1 MAETGG
7 KERQVC
13 QRKVGY
19 GIMQQQLL
27 EHLKKITKEEQK
39 ILDGVGQVDKDLYT
53 SGKDFIVDSKKML
66 EEGKM
71 IAVRTH
77 TRFIHFPLHKH
88 NFIEVLYVCQGKLV
102 NLIDDH
108 EVVIHAGE
116 LLFLNQ
122 FTHHEILP
130 AGKDDIAINFMV
142 LPEFFDV
149 AYTMAGNHNVLADFL
164 VNVLRQDEERGEY
177 LHFKVAE
184 VLQIQN
190 LLENIIY
197 SLVTGKGDQ
206 SRINQTTMGLIFL
219 YLLDSVQYAEM
230 RLPNQ
235 YENMVV
241 MTTLDYIEQN
251 YKSATLTYLCQQLHL
266 PIHVLSKMIKKNTG
280 FNFKELL
287 QRKRLNKAVELICD
301 TPLPVSDIISAVGYE
316 NNSYFHRVFKER
328 YKLTPKAFREQNAK
342 KNQVRL

>member
-1 MAETGG
+1 M
-7 KERQVC
+7 
-13 QRKVGY
+13 
-19 GIMQQQLL
+19 
-27 EHLKKITKEEQK
+27 EHLKKISEEEQK
-39 ILDGVGQVDKDLYT
+39 ILDGVMEVDKDLYT

-66 EEGKM
+66 KEGKL

-77 TRFIHFPLHKH
+77 TRFIHFPAHKH
-88 NFIEVLYVCQGKLV
+88 NFIEVLYVCQGQLV
-102 NLIDDH
+102 NII
-108 EVVIHAGE
+108 EERQVTVRTGE

-122 FTHHEILP
+122 YTHHEILP
-130 AGKDDIAINFMV
+130 AGEEDIAINFMI
-142 LPEFFDV
+142 LPEFFDI
-149 AYTMAGNHNVLADFL
+149 AYTMAGSNNVLADFL

-219 YLLDSVQYAEM
+219 YLLDSVQYVEM

-235 YENMVV
+235 YENMIV
-241 MTTLDYIEQN
+241 MTTLDYIEQK
-251 YKSATLTYLCQQLHL
+251 YKNATLTELCHELHL

-287 QRKRLNKAVELICD
+287 QRKRMNKAAELICD
-301 TPLPVSDIISAVGYE
+301 TNLPVGDIIAAVGYE

-328 YKLTPKAFREQNAK
+328 YHLTPKEFRLINQ
-342 KNQVRL
+342 KNSQVRL

>member
-1 MAETGG
+1 
-7 KERQVC
+7 
-13 QRKVGY
+13 
-19 GIMQQQLL
+19 MQQALL
-27 EHLKKITKEEQK
+27 DHLRVVTEEERR
-39 ILDGVGQVDKDLYT
+39 ILDGVAEVDKDLYT
-53 SGKDFIVDSKKML
+53 SGKDFTVDSAKML
-66 EEGKM
+66 SEGKL

-77 TRFIHFPLHKH
+77 TRFVHFPSHRH
-88 NFIEVLYVCQGKLV
+88 NYIEVLYVCQGQLTNIIGGK
-102 NLIDDH
+102 

-122 FTHHEILP
+122 YTRHEILP
-130 AGKDDIAINFMV
+130 AGEEDIAINFMI

-149 AYTMAGNHNVLADFL
+149 AYTMAGNNNVLADFL

-197 SLVTGKGDQ
+197 SLVTGRGNQNK
-206 SRINQTTMGLIFL
+206 INQTTMGLIFL
-219 YLLDSVQYAEM
+219 YLMDSVQYVEM

-235 YENMVV
+235 YENMIS
-241 MTTLDYIEQN
+241 MTTLDYIEQK
-251 YKSATLTYLCQQLHL
+251 YRTATLTELCDMLHL
-266 PIHVLSKMIKKNTG
+266 PMHVLSKMIKKTTG

-287 QRKRLNKAVELICD
+287 QRKRLSKAVELMCD
-301 TPLPVSDIISAVGYE
+301 TDLPISDIIAAVGYE

-328 YKLTPKAFREQNAK
+328 YGVTPRAFRVANK
-342 KNQVRL
+342 KNDKVRL